1 MQLSDLYRNYRR
13 YSGDQESFQTYT
25 TREMVLEELEKTKA
39 YWQEKVNVAYH
50 TGDSDFQPVYALGK
64 FSANP
69 DAVFMAAHSF
79 RIMITER
86 EEGAGVISGRIVW
99 HF

>member
-13 YSGDQESFQTYT
+13 YSGDQNLSKTYT

-50 TGDSDFQPVYALGK
+50 TEI
-64 FSANP
+64 
-69 DAVFMAAHSF
+69 
-79 RIMITER
+79 RISTSLCT
-86 EEGAGVISGRIVW
+86 G
-99 HF
+99 